1 MGNDSTGE
9 TLVLLKHATSLWKQW
24 RKDLRTYW
32 PLWLIVAAG
41 LFLRIYEVHRL
52 PGMHGDE
59 AWYGLQARRLIA
71 GDVVEWRTPTG
82 NVPGILHLGALI
94 LHHAIFPPALL
105 LLRLP
110 ALLSSVGAI
119 ALAYV
124 VGRRFFGPTAAMA
137 AATLMASLPVN
148 MAYARLG
155 WDPSHSPLFIL
166 AAAYAA
172 FAGRKLLCA
181 LLFALAL
188 TNHPSAVFA
197 APFLTLGFF
206 GFRIELDGWW
216 RPTVETLRLAALLL
230 VGISLSIALSPTAIH
245 YVSLSGAL
253 SRLVDP
259 GQWAQFGLMFCRLL
273 TGDTIYLYSV
283 GVGLGPLRPWADGL
297 VAAGLVILIS
307 AALFEHWRRV
317 DWATAGLLVGCVA
330 SLALLYLAAGNWALS
345 PRFERFGFPMVPIA
359 VIAVA
364 ALMESAM
371 ADRRFFRSLLAILS
385 LPLLAGF
392 WLHYVEPLRDGRIQS
407 AQGFWTGEQDPA
419 LSVFRRIAGDGRRSD
434 TAQIIVEDW
443 WLYMPIA
450 YYAAGSHF
458 EVFDARKLSPSE
470 GSGTSYNTY
479 WVTFAGSRL
488 DRSVRQR
495 TDLKLRWTVSTVSRE
510 SSIRIWSTGVDEF
523 D

>member
-1 MGNDSTGE
+1 MRNASTGE
-9 TLVLLKHATSLWKQW
+9 NLVPLEHATSPWKQW
-24 RKDLRTYW
+24 RSDLRTYW
-32 PLWLIVAAG
+32 PLWLIIAAG
-41 LFLRIYEVHRL
+41 LFLRIYEAHRL

-59 AWYGLQARRLIA
+59 AWYGLQARRLLA

-82 NVPGILHLGALI
+82 NVPGILHLGSLI
-94 LHHAIFPPALL
+94 LLHAIFLPSLM

-110 ALLSSVGAI
+110 ALLSSIGAI

-124 VGRRFFGPTAAMA
+124 VGRRFFGPIAAMA
-137 AATLMASLPVN
+137 ATILMASLPLN
-148 MAYARLG
+148 IAYARLG

-206 GFRIELDGWW
+206 GFRIEEGEWR

-230 VGISLSIALSPTAIH
+230 VGISLTIALSPTAIH

-253 SRLVDP
+253 TRLVDP

-273 TGDTIYLYSV
+273 TGDTIYLYAV
-283 GVGLGPLRPWADGL
+283 GEGLGPLRPWADGL
-297 VAAGLVILIS
+297 VAAGLAILAS
-307 AALFEHWRRV
+307 AALFEYRRRV
-317 DWATAGLLVGCVA
+317 DWATVGVVAGCMA
-330 SLALLYLAAGNWALS
+330 SLALLYLATGNWVLS

-359 VIAVA
+359 VIAIA
-364 ALMESAM
+364 ALMEFAVANRLFVRSVLAM
-371 ADRRFFRSLLAILS
+371 IS
-385 LPLLAGF
+385 LPLFAGF
-392 WLHYVEPLRDGRIQS
+392 WLHYLEPLRDGRIQS
-407 AQGFWTGEQDPA
+407 AQGFWTGTEDPA
-419 LSVFRRIAGDGRRSD
+419 LSVFQRIAGDRRRSD
-434 TAQIIVEDW
+434 AARIIVEDW
-443 WLYMPIA
+443 WLYTPIS
-450 YYAAGSHF
+450 YYAAGSRF
-458 EVFDARKLSPSE
+458 DVLDARKVSAAE
-470 GSGTSYNTY
+470 GVDSSYRTY
-479 WVTFAGSRL
+479 WVTFAGSRF

-495 TDLKLRWTVSTVSRE
+495 TDLNLRWTVSTVSRD
-510 SSIRIWSTGVDEF
+510 SSIHIWSTRVDNF